1 KGLQGQKEA
10 KTVKKPTRN
19 ERDKKKSEET
29 AKDQSRIS
37 PTQQERQSKIQNEV
51 KRTKSDKLSKFKG
64 LLGVIKIKGPKLP
77 NEESALLKKKNK
89 SYQTQGLI
97 LPFLKPL

>member
-1 KGLQGQKEA
+1 DRPTMSSVVLMLGNENALPLPKQPAFFAEEEMPEHRSISSGPTSVSVNDITIKLKGLKGQKEA

-37 PTQQERQSKIQNEV
+37 RHSKKGQN
-51 KRTKSDKLSKFKG
+51 
-64 LLGVIKIKGPKLP
+64 
-77 NEESALLKKKNK
+77 NEAKD
-89 SYQTQGLI
+89 
-97 LPFLKPL
+97 